1 MRNRHLLTL
10 CCLLLPPL
18 SATPGLAGELL
29 LYAPQ
34 PAALEQA
41 PADPR
46 KGVLVKTVTVKRGD
60 TLRKLSRKHIGVA
73 GWFPQVLLFNTIK
86 NPDLIH
92 PGDRLLVPVQA
103 GQAATQQRATKSK
116 KTKLPRKPRAAV
128 KPSAAPSP
136 GEIQAAK
143 PSAAPSPGETQAVM
157 AGETEIFREARQAY
171 LDRDY
176 QKALEQF
183 SSFLS
188 KFPRS
193 RFAADA
199 ALYRADSLLRLAGE

>member
-10 CCLLLPPL
+10 CCLIVPALG
-18 SATPGLAGELL
+18 ATPGMAGELL

-34 PAALEQA
+34 PAALEEA
-41 PADPR
+41 PADPG

-86 NPDLIH
+86 DPDLIH
-92 PGDRLLVPVQA
+92 PGDRLLVPVRA
-103 GQAATQQRATKSK
+103 GQAVSQARAAKSK
-116 KTKLPRKPRAAV
+116 KVRSTRKPGV
-128 KPSAAPSP
+128 SSKPAAAPSP
-136 GEIQAAK
+136 RETQAAK
-143 PSAAPSPGETQAVM
+143 PGENESFQ
-157 AGETEIFREARQAY
+157 EAQRAY

-183 SSFLS
+183 TRFLS

-199 ALYRADSLLRLAGE
+199 ALYRADCFMHLSGG

>member
-10 CCLLLPPL
+10 CCLIVPALG
-18 SATPGLAGELL
+18 ATPCMAGELM

-34 PAALEQA
+34 PAVLEQA
-41 PADPR
+41 PADPG

-92 PGDRLLVPVQA
+92 PGDRLLVPVRA
-103 GQAATQQRATKSK
+103 GQAVSQARAAKSK
-116 KTKLPRKPRAAV
+116 KVRIARKPGV
-128 KPSAAPSP
+128 NSKPAAAPSP
-136 GEIQAAK
+136 RKTQAAK
-143 PSAAPSPGETQAVM
+143 PGENESFQ
-157 AGETEIFREARQAY
+157 EAQRAY

-183 SSFLS
+183 TRFLR

-199 ALYRADSLLRLAGE
+199 ALYRADCFMHLSGG

>member
-10 CCLLLPPL
+10 CCLIVPALG
-18 SATPGLAGELL
+18 ATPCMAGELL

-34 PAALEQA
+34 PATLEQA
-41 PADPR
+41 PADPS

-73 GWFPQVLLFNTIK
+73 SWFPQVLLFNTIK

-92 PGDRLLVPVQA
+92 PGDRLLVPVRA
-103 GQAATQQRATKSK
+103 GKGVSQPGAAKSK
-116 KTKLPRKPRAAV
+116 KVQVSRRARVSAKPAA
-128 KPSAAPSP
+128 AAPSP
-136 GEIQAAK
+136 RENQAVK
-143 PSAAPSPGETQAVM
+143 PGEKERFQ
-157 AGETEIFREARQAY
+157 EAKRAY

-176 QKALEQF
+176 QKALDQF

-199 ALYRADSLLRLAGE
+199 ALYRADCFMRLSGE

>member
-10 CCLLLPPL
+10 CCLIVPALG
-18 SATPGLAGELL
+18 ATPGMAGELL

-41 PADPR
+41 PADPG

-86 NPDLIH
+86 DPDLIH
-92 PGDRLLVPVQA
+92 PGDRLLVPVRA
-103 GQAATQQRATKSK
+103 GQAVSQARAAKSK
-116 KTKLPRKPRAAV
+116 KVWSARKPGV
-128 KPSAAPSP
+128 SSKPAAAPSP
-136 GEIQAAK
+136 R
-143 PSAAPSPGETQAVM
+143 ETQAVKP
-157 AGETEIFREARQAY
+157 GEKESFQEAQRAY

-183 SSFLS
+183 TRFLS

-199 ALYRADSLLRLAGE
+199 ALYRADCFMHLSGG